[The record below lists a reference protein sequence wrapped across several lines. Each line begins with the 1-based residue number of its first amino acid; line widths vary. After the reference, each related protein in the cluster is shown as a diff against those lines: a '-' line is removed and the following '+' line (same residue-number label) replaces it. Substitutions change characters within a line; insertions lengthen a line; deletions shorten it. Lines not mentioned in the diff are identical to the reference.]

1 MDVNLKNTPS
11 EIDRLIDKYKSTV
24 YGIAIARLG
33 SKADADDVFQEVFL
47 AAYRKGI
54 TVKDNDEEKFW
65 LIRTTLNQ
73 CKKITLSSW
82 RRRTG
87 RYSTTLSPT
96 RPFI

>member
-47 AAYRKGI
+47 AAYRKGRSSG
-54 TVKDNDEEKFW
+54 
-65 LIRTTLNQ
+65 LLGL
-73 CKKITLSSW
+73 LSISAK
-82 RRRTG
+82 R
-87 RYSTTLSPT
+87 
-96 RPFI
+96 

>member
-54 TVKDNDEEKFW
+54 TVKDNDEEKYQDYSQSVQKDNIVK
-65 LIRTTLNQ
+65 LAQ
-73 CKKITLSSW
+73 AYSS
-82 RRRTG
+82 
-87 RYSTTLSPT
+87 P
-96 RPFI
+96 

>member
-65 LIRTTLNQ
+65 LYSQSVQKDNIVKLAQ
-73 CKKITLSSW
+73 AYSS
-82 RRRTG
+82 
-87 RYSTTLSPT
+87 P
-96 RPFI
+96 

>member
-47 AAYRKGI
+47 AAYRKGMAYQDYSQS
-54 TVKDNDEEKFW
+54 VQKDNIVK
-65 LIRTTLNQ
+65 LAQ
-73 CKKITLSSW
+73 AYSS
-82 RRRTG
+82 
-87 RYSTTLSPT
+87 P
-96 RPFI
+96 

>member
-54 TVKDNDEEKFW
+54 TVKDQD
-65 LIRTTLNQ
+65 
-73 CKKITLSSW
+73 
-82 RRRTG
+82 
-87 RYSTTLSPT
+87 YSQSVQKDNIVKLAQAYGSP
-96 RPFI
+96 

>member
-54 TVKDNDEEKFW
+54 TVKDNDEEVLAYQDYSQSVQKDNIVK
-65 LIRTTLNQ
+65 LAQ
-73 CKKITLSSW
+73 AYSS
-82 RRRTG
+82 
-87 RYSTTLSPT
+87 P
-96 RPFI
+96 

>member
-54 TVKDNDEEKFW
+54 RK
-65 LIRTTLNQ
+65 R
-73 CKKITLSSW
+73 
-82 RRRTG
+82 
-87 RYSTTLSPT
+87 
-96 RPFI
+96 